1 MAMADDLPGWCKWF
15 DEMYPGPIKLDAV
28 VEALGSYHG
37 SIYYASSAVTS
48 CEPRTPETLDQK
60 LARHFPPLGEDGM
73 LPEGW

>member
-1 MAMADDLPGWCKWF
+1 MNEYQWGPI
-15 DEMYPGPIKLDAV
+15 GPIKLGDFNKVADAI
-28 VEALGSYHG
+28 GSYHFTG
-37 SIYYASSAVTS
+37 SIYYACTPATP